1 MRVANRASYIV
12 AGLSWLLATIGWI
25 KYNPG
30 APIWMILLQCLV
42 FNIIVA
48 AIIGGITYGIG
59 YGIARLLYKIRGMNV
74 EDVVT
79 KAKQDNWQP

>member
-1 MRVANRASYIV
+1 VRVANRASYIV

-30 APIWMILLQCLV
+30 APLWGILLQCLI
-42 FNIIVA
+42 FNVIGA
-48 AIIGGITYGIG
+48 AIVGGITYGIG
-59 YGIARLLYKIRGMNV
+59 YGIARLVYRIRGV
-74 EDVVT
+74 KAEDVIE

>member
-1 MRVANRASYIV
+1 VRVANRASYIV

-30 APIWMILLQCLV
+30 APLLGILLQCLV
-42 FNIIVA
+42 FNVIGA
-48 AIIGGITYGIG
+48 AIAGGITYGIG
-59 YGIARLLYKIRGMNV
+59 YGIARLVYKIRGIRV
-74 EDVVT
+74 GDVIA

>member
-30 APIWMILLQCLV
+30 APLLGILLQGLV
-42 FNIIVA
+42 FNVIGA
-48 AIIGGITYGIG
+48 AIAGGITYGIG
-59 YGIARLLYKIRGMNV
+59 YGIARLVYKIRGIRV
-74 EDVVT
+74 GDVIA